1 MGERTNPEDIG
12 FVIEKRIDITN
23 PEILESPEAIE
34 LLRKSE
40 GYCIIGDFV
49 LTYKVSKNPEYND
62 IVDANILSIKEGTNP
77 NWRKIES
84 YKKEGYHENEAVT
97 FKISKHPKGYGMQ
110 FISLSKGT
118 LWPRQGSISVVNPE
132 IVPVPDFEGDL
143 AFFDFIVSYNLKD
156 RSGID
161 SPLLNYSAEIKEA
174 RFLRPTLKD
183 EDEN

>member
-23 PEILESPEAIE
+23 PEILESPKAIE

-118 LWPRQGSISVVNPE
+118 LWPRRGSISVVNPE